1 MDSNLTFSKT
11 ARGAEEIGSRAAG
24 LSLHTRRVLI
34 MVDGKRSVSELTHY
48 ARAGEILDVLSQ
60 LETAGMIVRPA
71 PPPPPPA
78 AAPPTAGPPTVG
90 GAPTL
95 RGPATRGP
103 ATVQGPATIKRPR
116 TLSSTITEGG
126 DQPQRVVITL
136 EEAKRRA
143 VRELIDR
150 VGPAG
155 DDMAQR
161 IERCTTPDDFRERV
175 RDAERL
181 IAGYV
186 SEAAA
191 QDYLRAL
198 RGR

>member
-1 MDSNLTFSKT
+1 MDSHLIFSKT
-11 ARGAEEIGSRAAG
+11 PRGTEEMNARTAG

-34 MVDGKRSVSELTHY
+34 MVDGKRSIAELTQY

-60 LETAGMIVRPA
+60 LETAGLIVRPA
-71 PPPPPPA
+71 PPPPPPPT
-78 AAPPTAGPPTVG
+78 APPSSAGPATVG
-90 GAPTL
+90 G
-95 RGPATRGP
+95 PATVRGP
-103 ATVQGPATIKRPR
+103 ATVKRPR
-116 TLSSTITEGG
+116 TLSSAVTEGG
-126 DQPQRVVITL
+126 DPQSVVITL

-143 VRELIDR
+143 VRELLDR

-155 DDMAQR
+155 DDMARR
-161 IERCTTPDDFRERV
+161 IERCESSEEFRDRV

-181 IAGYV
+181 IAGFIND
-186 SEAAA
+186 AAA